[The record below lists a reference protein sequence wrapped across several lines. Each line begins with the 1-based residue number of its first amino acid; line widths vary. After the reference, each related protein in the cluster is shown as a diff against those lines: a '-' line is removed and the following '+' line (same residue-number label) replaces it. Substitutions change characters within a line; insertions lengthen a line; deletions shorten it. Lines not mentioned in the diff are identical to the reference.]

1 MWSIAQVL
9 GSNTQ
14 VLRVLLD
21 YEYLVP
27 KKYPSVHHWWPWW
40 DQCKSVPVV
49 NLATLSLLYRILS
62 IDAKEVGNN
71 KVVGDNKVV
80 GNDKVVG
87 NNNVAGNNIMASNT
101 DLCVTAWWSPSPKG
115 GKAG

>member
-1 MWSIAQVL
+1 M
-9 GSNTQ
+9 
-14 VLRVLLD
+14 
-21 YEYLVP
+21 
-27 KKYPSVHHWWPWW
+27 
-40 DQCKSVPVV
+40 
-49 NLATLSLLYRILS
+49 SLLYRILS

-115 GKAG
+115 GKTG